1 MRRFGLLAAVVTL
14 AAGRLAAQHAGQVEV
29 GAFGSYTRYDAT
41 FGLAHKIGGG
51 VRMGYLLGSIV
62 GVEADVLFQP
72 EYTVTPPGGT
82 TSTLEP
88 LIGSASLVINAV
100 HANRLMVY
108 VLGGYS
114 LLDVGTRAP
123 YRFTD
128 NGVHG
133 GAGVR
138 VFLTDRIA
146 LRVEGRAIY
155 SPSTQSTFGP
165 TTATHF
171 LGTAGLSVFHLGA
184 PSKDSDHDGV
194 PDNKDAC
201 PDTPAGAAVDSK
213 GCPID
218 SDRDGVPDG
227 IDKCPGTPAGA
238 HVDATGCPVDSDAD
252 GVPDGIDQCPGTPA
266 GAHVD
271 AKGCPVDSDGD
282 GVPDGVDQCPNTPP
296 GVAVDAAGCPLD
308 SDKDGVPDGIDKCPN
323 TPAGATVDAS
333 GCPLDTDLDGV
344 PDGIDQCP
352 NTPAGTKVDAVGCP
366 LPVEAVKPTAT
377 PTPPGKC
384 PPAPPGSQVD
394 ANGCLILFAP
404 EAARSPTP
412 GAPPRP
418 TLVLTGVNFETG
430 RSILTRDSYMVLDA
444 VAASLVAN
452 PDIRI
457 EVAGYTDST
466 GRKFTNLRLSQAR
479 AVALRFYQALASA
492 SDRMRYRELGH
503 STLGAPMIALVIS
516 SPQNLRALDRYREL
530 NAKLADPRGFKT
542 AKEAEDVLRGGKTI
556 VLITSGI
563 HSTEVGGHLS
573 PAVLAYRLASDTSLA
588 TRAILDNVILWL
600 VPSLNPDGVS
610 IVTRWYNRT
619 LGTTAEGTDPPEL
632 YHHYAGHDNN
642 REWYA
647 SSQAETALVGD
658 SIHNVWHPQIVHD
671 IHQQD
676 TDGSRLFLPPYLDP
690 IEPNVDPLL
699 VDGVNA
705 LGTAMA
711 WALA

>member
-1 MRRFGLLAAVVTL
+1 MRRFGLLAAVLTL

-88 LIGSASLVINAV
+88 LIGSASVVINAV
-100 HANRLMVY
+100 HANRLMAY

-114 LLDVGTRAP
+114 LLDFGTRAP

-128 NGVHG
+128 HGVHG

-138 VFLTDRIA
+138 LFLTERIA

-165 TTATHF
+165 KTATHF
-171 LGTAGLSVFHLGA
+171 LGTAGLSVFHLGV

-201 PDTPAGAAVDSK
+201 PDTPAGATVDSK

-227 IDKCPGTPAGA
+227 IDKCPGTPAGT

-333 GCPLDTDLDGV
+333 GCPLDSDLDGV

-352 NTPAGTKVDAVGCP
+352 NTPAGTKVDA
-366 LPVEAVKPTAT
+366 
-377 PTPPGKC
+377 
-384 PPAPPGSQVD
+384 D
-394 ANGCLILFAP
+394 GCLILFAP

-466 GRKFTNLRLSQAR
+466 GRKFTNLRLSQGR
-479 AVALRFYQALASA
+479 AAAVRFYLARKGVPPLRMVVKGYGA
-492 SDRMRYRELGH
+492 SGYIAPNNTAAGRAQNRRVELH
-503 STLGAPMIALVIS
+503 
-516 SPQNLRALDRYREL
+516 
-530 NAKLADPRGFKT
+530 KLP
-542 AKEAEDVLRGGKTI
+542 
-556 VLITSGI
+556 
-563 HSTEVGGHLS
+563 
-573 PAVLAYRLASDTSLA
+573 
-588 TRAILDNVILWL
+588 
-600 VPSLNPDGVS
+600 
-610 IVTRWYNRT
+610 
-619 LGTTAEGTDPPEL
+619 
-632 YHHYAGHDNN
+632 
-642 REWYA
+642 
-647 SSQAETALVGD
+647 
-658 SIHNVWHPQIVHD
+658 
-671 IHQQD
+671 
-676 TDGSRLFLPPYLDP
+676 
-690 IEPNVDPLL
+690 
-699 VDGVNA
+699 
-705 LGTAMA
+705 
-711 WALA
+711 

>member
-1 MRRFGLLAAVVTL
+1 MRRFGLLAAVLTL
-14 AAGRLAAQHAGQVEV
+14 AAGHLAAQHAGQVEV

-114 LLDVGTRAP
+114 LLDFGTRAP

-138 VFLTDRIA
+138 LFLSERIA

-155 SPSTQSTFGP
+155 SPSTQSTFGA
-165 TTATHF
+165 TATHF

-194 PDNKDAC
+194 ADNKDAC
-201 PDTPAGAAVDSK
+201 PDTPAGATVDSK

-227 IDKCPGTPAGA
+227 IDKCPGTPVGA
-238 HVDATGCPVDSDAD
+238 RVDATGCPVDSDAD

-266 GAHVD
+266 GVHVD

-282 GVPDGVDQCPNTPP
+282 GVPDG
-296 GVAVDAAGCPLD
+296 
-308 SDKDGVPDGIDKCPN
+308 IDKCPN
-323 TPAGATVDAS
+323 TPAGAAVDAA
-333 GCPLDTDLDGV
+333 GCPLDADLDGV

-352 NTPAGTKVDAVGCP
+352 NTPAGTKVDAAGCP

-479 AVALRFYQALASA
+479 AVAVRFYLA
-492 SDRMRYRELGH
+492 RKGVPPLR
-503 STLGAPMIALVIS
+503 MIAKGYGASGYIA
-516 SPQNLRALDRYREL
+516 PNNTAAGRAQNRRVEL
-530 NAKLADPRGFKT
+530 HKLP
-542 AKEAEDVLRGGKTI
+542 
-556 VLITSGI
+556 
-563 HSTEVGGHLS
+563 
-573 PAVLAYRLASDTSLA
+573 
-588 TRAILDNVILWL
+588 
-600 VPSLNPDGVS
+600 
-610 IVTRWYNRT
+610 
-619 LGTTAEGTDPPEL
+619 
-632 YHHYAGHDNN
+632 
-642 REWYA
+642 
-647 SSQAETALVGD
+647 
-658 SIHNVWHPQIVHD
+658 
-671 IHQQD
+671 
-676 TDGSRLFLPPYLDP
+676 
-690 IEPNVDPLL
+690 
-699 VDGVNA
+699 
-705 LGTAMA
+705 
-711 WALA
+711 

>member
-1 MRRFGLLAAVVTL
+1 MRQFGLLAAVLTL
-14 AAGRLAAQHAGQVEV
+14 ATGRLAAQHAGQVEV

-114 LLDVGTRAP
+114 LLDFGTRAP

-138 VFLTDRIA
+138 LFLTDRIA

-171 LGTAGLSVFHLGA
+171 LGTAGLSVFHLGT

-201 PDTPAGAAVDSK
+201 PDTPAGATVDSK

-227 IDKCPGTPAGA
+227 IDKCP
-238 HVDATGCPVDSDAD
+238 
-252 GVPDGIDQCPGTPA
+252 
-266 GAHVD
+266 
-271 AKGCPVDSDGD
+271 
-282 GVPDGVDQCPNTPP
+282 NTP
-296 GVAVDAAGCPLD
+296 
-308 SDKDGVPDGIDKCPN
+308 
-323 TPAGATVDAS
+323 TGATVDAS
-333 GCPLDTDLDGV
+333 GCPLDSDLDGV

-352 NTPAGTKVDAVGCP
+352 NTPAGTKVDATGCP
-366 LPVEAVKPTAT
+366 LPVEAVRT
-377 PTPPGKC
+377 PTPAPQAAAPAKC

-394 ANGCLILFAP
+394 ANGCLVLFAP
-404 EAARSPTP
+404 EPARPATP
-412 GAPPRP
+412 GAPAPRP
-418 TLVLTGVNFETG
+418 TLVLRGVNFETG
-430 RSILTRDSYMVLDA
+430 RSVLTRDSYLVLDA

-452 PDIRI
+452 PEIRI

-466 GRKFTNLRLSQAR
+466 GTKFSNLRLSQAR
-479 AVALRFYQALASA
+479 AAAVRFYLA
-492 SDRMRYRELGH
+492 RKGV
-503 STLGAPMIALVIS
+503 APMRMVAKGYGGSGYVAPNS
-516 SPQNLRALDRYREL
+516 TASGRAQNRRVEL
-530 NAKLADPRGFKT
+530 HKLP
-542 AKEAEDVLRGGKTI
+542 
-556 VLITSGI
+556 
-563 HSTEVGGHLS
+563 
-573 PAVLAYRLASDTSLA
+573 
-588 TRAILDNVILWL
+588 
-600 VPSLNPDGVS
+600 
-610 IVTRWYNRT
+610 
-619 LGTTAEGTDPPEL
+619 
-632 YHHYAGHDNN
+632 
-642 REWYA
+642 
-647 SSQAETALVGD
+647 
-658 SIHNVWHPQIVHD
+658 
-671 IHQQD
+671 
-676 TDGSRLFLPPYLDP
+676 
-690 IEPNVDPLL
+690 
-699 VDGVNA
+699 
-705 LGTAMA
+705 
-711 WALA
+711 

>member
-1 MRRFGLLAAVVTL
+1 MRRFGLLAAVLTL
-14 AAGRLAAQHAGQVEV
+14 ATGRLAAQHAGQVEV
-29 GAFGSYTRYDAT
+29 GAFGSYTSYDAT

-88 LIGSASLVINAV
+88 LIGSASRVINAV

-108 VLGGYS
+108 VLCAYS
-114 LLDVGTRAP
+114 LLHFGTRPP
-123 YRFTD
+123 Y
-128 NGVHG
+128 GV
-133 GAGVR
+133 
-138 VFLTDRIA
+138 T
-146 LRVEGRAIY
+146 
-155 SPSTQSTFGP
+155 
-165 TTATHF
+165 
-171 LGTAGLSVFHLGA
+171 
-184 PSKDSDHDGV
+184 
-194 PDNKDAC
+194 
-201 PDTPAGAAVDSK
+201 
-213 GCPID
+213 
-218 SDRDGVPDG
+218 
-227 IDKCPGTPAGA
+227 
-238 HVDATGCPVDSDAD
+238 AD

-333 GCPLDTDLDGV
+333 GCPLATDLDAV
-344 PDGIDQCP
+344 PDGIDHCP

-366 LPVEAVKPTAT
+366 LPVEAVKPPSAAAT

-466 GRKFTNLRLSQAR
+466 GRKFTNLRLSQGR
-479 AVALRFYQALASA
+479 AAAVRFYLARKGVPPLRMVVKGYGA
-492 SDRMRYRELGH
+492 SGYIAPNNTAAGRAQNRRVELH
-503 STLGAPMIALVIS
+503 
-516 SPQNLRALDRYREL
+516 
-530 NAKLADPRGFKT
+530 KLP
-542 AKEAEDVLRGGKTI
+542 
-556 VLITSGI
+556 
-563 HSTEVGGHLS
+563 
-573 PAVLAYRLASDTSLA
+573 
-588 TRAILDNVILWL
+588 
-600 VPSLNPDGVS
+600 
-610 IVTRWYNRT
+610 
-619 LGTTAEGTDPPEL
+619 
-632 YHHYAGHDNN
+632 
-642 REWYA
+642 
-647 SSQAETALVGD
+647 
-658 SIHNVWHPQIVHD
+658 
-671 IHQQD
+671 
-676 TDGSRLFLPPYLDP
+676 
-690 IEPNVDPLL
+690 
-699 VDGVNA
+699 
-705 LGTAMA
+705 
-711 WALA
+711 